1 MKNYINDNMNII
13 EEKETPLN
21 TLSEKKLFVVGGT
34 GMLGRCTVELF
45 VKKGYFV
52 TSVSLPNSNEDD
64 FVEGNVEYILKDVTT
79 ITDTEMLRIIKG
91 HDYMLIA
98 LGADERYTPKAPAID
113 FYRQHNVTY
122 VSNLLRIARLAKVK
136 KVIILGSYYTYFNRV
151 WPELNL
157 KETHPYIKSRVEQM
171 ELAFT
176 FNSSVMQVM
185 ILEIPYVFGTLPKQT
200 PLWNILNDQLNSNK
214 HIYYPLGGTAMIT
227 DKEVAESIYGAF
239 LYGTGGTAY
248 PICSI
253 NLKWK
258 DFLSYLLKLKGQG
271 KKILTPYSSIASK
284 QEMKRKMK
292 QLNREGK
299 EAGLNLVE
307 YLDFQKR
314 DAFINPEKCMSMLKF
329 NPDNLNEAIQK
340 TLRACENTNFEE

>member
-1 MKNYINDNMNII
+1 MEKNL
-13 EEKETPLN
+13 EEKINMLKEKEAPSSL
-21 TLSEKKLFVVGGT
+21 LSEKKLFVVGGT
-34 GMLGRCTVELF
+34 GMLGKCAIELF
-45 VKKGYFV
+45 VKKGYLV
-52 TSVSLPNSNEDD
+52 TSVSLPSSNEND
-64 FVEGNVEYILKDVTT
+64 FIENNVEYILKDVNT
-79 ITDTEMLRIIKG
+79 ITDTEMLRIMKG
-91 HDYMLIA
+91 HDYLLIA
-98 LGADERYTPKAPAID
+98 LGADERYTPKSPAID

-136 KVIILGSYYTYFNRV
+136 KVVILGSYYTYFNRI

-157 KETHPYIKSRVEQM
+157 KENHPYIKSRVEQM

-239 LYGTGGTAY
+239 LYGTGGNAY
-248 PICSI
+248 PISSI

-258 DFLSYLLKLKGQG
+258 DFLSYLLKLKGQN
-271 KKILTPYSSIASK
+271 KKILTPYSHFATK

-292 QLNREGK
+292 QLNHEGK
-299 EAGLNLVE
+299 ESGLNLIE

-329 NPDNLNEAIQK
+329 SPDNLNEAIQK
-340 TLRACENTNFEE
+340 TLKACENTTSEE

>member
-1 MKNYINDNMNII
+1 MKNNINEKINIL
-13 EEKETPLN
+13 EQNEPQVKMET
-21 TLSEKKLFVVGGT
+21 EKKLFVVGGT
-34 GMLGRCTVELF
+34 GMLGKCAVELF

-52 TSVSLPNSNEDD
+52 TSVSLPSNDESD
-64 FVEGNVEYILKDVTT
+64 FVEGSVEYILKDVTT
-79 ITDTEMLRIIKG
+79 ITDTEMLRVMKG
-91 HDYMLIA
+91 HDYLLIA

-136 KVIILGSYYTYFNRV
+136 KVIILGSFYTYFNRI

-157 KETHPYIKSRVEQM
+157 KENHPYIKSRVEQM

-239 LYGTGGTAY
+239 LYGVGGTAY
-248 PICSI
+248 PVCSI

-271 KKILTPYSSIASK
+271 KKVLTPYSHIATR

-292 QLNREGK
+292 QINREGN
-299 EAGLNLVE
+299 EYGLNLIE

-314 DAFINPEKCMSMLKF
+314 DAFISPEKCMSLLKF
-329 NPDNLNEAIQK
+329 SPDNLNEAIQK
-340 TLRACENTNFEE
+340 TLKACEDAASNS